1 MTYGSFYDYD
11 DGIYQPEP
19 GEEEQ
24 GGHAVQVAGW
34 GLGAGVDHWIWPFMM
49 ILAPR

>member
-19 GEEEQ
+19 GEEEK